1 MCRTFPFL
9 SLLLL
14 WGFHFGDPAFWPLR
28 GLMLLFFFPP
38 PLPLLT
44 SPLGFTM
51 FVYLIHRLG
60 TNTSTLRPLPPDAL
74 IPRLFQIENGLQGL
88 SRKSLCLNL
97 YEWEPCEPF
106 LGTAKVEYRCKTKTS
121 SMQIYLLLM
130 DDAGWVTFM
139 QIVVL
144 IPASLR
150 FWPFSTSQ
158 FLSCRYVYF
167 FFFFSLFQTSIKHN
181 HVNHVWNAHS
191 YKRTGIQTTSSE
203 GVTCC
208 P

>member
-1 MCRTFPFL
+1 MFGAEFQFGWKLKAGVVALFHLCVCECVCVCRTFPFL

-106 LGTAKVEYRCKTKTS
+106 L
-121 SMQIYLLLM
+121 
-130 DDAGWVTFM
+130 
-139 QIVVL
+139 
-144 IPASLR
+144 
-150 FWPFSTSQ
+150 
-158 FLSCRYVYF
+158 
-167 FFFFSLFQTSIKHN
+167 
-181 HVNHVWNAHS
+181 
-191 YKRTGIQTTSSE
+191 
-203 GVTCC
+203 
-208 P
+208 